1 MVCVSPAGVATG
13 PLELSLNGQQFSAGG
28 FVFAAYLP
36 PTLSQLLPPLGPAVR
51 RLTLTLTLAL
61 ALALTLA
68 LTLALALSLSLSLTP
83 TLGLTLTLT
92 QPQP

>member
-51 RLTLTLTLAL
+51 R
-61 ALALTLA
+61 
-68 LTLALALSLSLSLTP
+68 P
-83 TLGLTLTLT
+83 
-92 QPQP
+92 